1 MNNTDNTFLSKES
14 QAALVKKHI
23 ESLSQIWRR
32 LNGEP
37 DTKMVDYCR
46 KDTALLVPMDNGT
59 FVAIP
64 KPRME
69 KEFCFGY
76 SDCGQGMTV
85 DECNSTLD
93 HVNNNLAE
101 WFKDENLKNFDRTYG
116 LEEIDNHEYS
126 DLCLVRPYI
135 SQDDE
140 NLLRCVTTVVDGWG
154 RREKNYDTLTEA
166 DIERYKVALA
176 AVREKFSKQ
185 LDTYL
190 KKYGTKKLKTWRY
203 WVDE

>member
-1 MNNTDNTFLSKES
+1 MNNTDTSFLSKES
-14 QAALVKKHI
+14 QAALAEKHV
-23 ESLSQIWRR
+23 ESLNQIWSTSRR
-32 LNGEP
+32 GV
-37 DTKMVDYCR
+37 DTKMVNYCR

-85 DECNSTLD
+85 DECNRTLD

-101 WFKDENLKNFDRTYG
+101 WFKDENLKRFDQTYG
-116 LEEIDNHEYS
+116 LEEMNNHEYS
-126 DLCLVRPYI
+126 ELCLSRPYH
-135 SQDDE
+135 SQDDA
-140 NLLRCVTTVVDGWG
+140 NLLRRVTVIADRWG
-154 RREKNYDTLTEA
+154 VTEKNYDAITEA
-166 DIERYKVALA
+166 DIERYNVALA
-176 AVREKFSKQ
+176 VVREKFSKQ

>member
-1 MNNTDNTFLSKES
+1 
-14 QAALVKKHI
+14 V
-23 ESLSQIWRR
+23 
-32 LNGEP
+32 
-37 DTKMVDYCR
+37 
-46 KDTALLVPMDNGT
+46 
-59 FVAIP
+59 
-64 KPRME
+64 
-69 KEFCFGY
+69 
-76 SDCGQGMTV
+76 
-85 DECNSTLD
+85 NS
-93 HVNNNLAE
+93 NLAE
-101 WFKDENLKNFDRTYG
+101 WFKDENLKNFDKTYG
-116 LEEIDNHEYS
+116 LEEMSNHEYS

-140 NLLRCVTTVVDGWG
+140 NLLRRVTTVVDGWG